1 MDNLSKEYL
10 VNSLNKGKREDGRK
24 FDEIRKVQIE
34 NDVSNN
40 AEGSARVKLGETEV
54 IVGIKMEMGTPYPD
68 NPDEGTIIV
77 SAEMLPLSSPDF
89 ESGPPSEDSIEL
101 ARVVDRAIRES
112 GALDLKK
119 LCVEEG
125 EKVWLVLIDIYTIND
140 GGNLQDAATLAALA
154 ALLDAK
160 MPEYKDEKINY
171 DVKKDKLPIQA
182 QAVETTFVK
191 IGNKILVDP
200 NSDEEKALDARLTI
214 ATTKDTINAMQK
226 GGDGTFT
233 IDEVTNMLVIAKKK
247 GNEVRSLLK
256 WTIQSMKEQELLGLE
271 LYK

>member
-154 ALLDAK
+154 ALKDAK
-160 MPEYKDEKINY
+160 IPGFDGEKVDYKKKKGSLPLSELPVECTSIRIKDKILSDASIDEYKH
-171 DVKKDKLPIQA
+171 
-182 QAVETTFVK
+182 
-191 IGNKILVDP
+191 
-200 NSDEEKALDARLTI
+200 LDARLTI
-214 ATTKDTINAMQK
+214 ATLENGDICAMQK
-226 GGDGTFT
+226 GGEGTLT
-233 IDEVTNMLVIAKKK
+233 AEDIKEMVKA
-247 GNEVRSLLK
+247 SLKNGKILRKELK
-256 WTIQSMKEQELLGLE
+256 
-271 LYK
+271 